1 MLKLFMTSILAS
13 LVALALPAKADNYGS
28 FKAAHVAADGAVV
41 DDQAVT
47 AGGAGIVH
55 SEGQSYAMLLAVK
68 NGDRATFDL
77 TWNFAKEHLRR
88 DDRLFA
94 WKMEG
99 GKVTDTNNASD
110 AEIVMAWSLIEASRI
125 WKGSYAAEASELVAL
140 IRSKLIVA
148 AADPV
153 LDGQQLL
160 LILPGSHGFV
170 GENGTTL
177 NPSYWVFPALEAFA
191 KFDDAI
197 FWNEVIRSG
206 ERLIAL
212 SSARGLTPDWL
223 SYPTL
228 MPAAGLSYRA
238 SYDALRVPLWMA
250 WSGRASPTFAAW
262 RQLWRERQ
270 SAWVDT
276 QTGELAGYGPGPEQL
291 SVLALLDRLAGEQ
304 AGTLDAMPVI
314 GLRTPYYASAITQ
327 LARIAWK
334 ERFAE

>member
-1 MLKLFMTSILAS
+1 MHKKLIMASIFASLLALAS
-13 LVALALPAKADNYGS
+13 PALVTSAKADDYGA
-28 FKAAHVAADGAVV
+28 FKTAHIAADGAVT
-41 DDQAVT
+41 DDHSS
-47 AGGAGIVH
+47 IVH

-68 NGDRATFDL
+68 NADREAFDL
-77 TWNFAKEHLRR
+77 AWNFAKEHLRR

-94 WKMEG
+94 WKLENG
-99 GKVTDTNNASD
+99 VIADPNNASD
-110 AEIVMAWSLIEASRI
+110 AEIVMAWSLIEASRL
-125 WKGSYAAEASELVAL
+125 WTGSYAAEASELLTL
-140 IRSKLIVA
+140 IRTKLIVQTEGPA
-148 AADPV
+148 GP
-153 LDGQQLL
+153 LL
-160 LILPGSHGFV
+160 LILPGTDGFV
-170 GENGTTL
+170 GENGAVTI

-206 ERLIAL
+206 ERVIAL

-228 MPAAGLSYRA
+228 MPAQGLSFRA

-250 WSGRASPTFAAW
+250 WSGRSSPTFAAW

-270 SAWVDT
+270 SAWIDT
-276 QTGELAGYGPGPEQL
+276 GTGELAGYGPGPEQL
-291 SVLALLDRLAGEQ
+291 SVLALLDRLAGDQ

-314 GLRTPYYASAITQ
+314 GLRTPYYASAIAQ
-327 LARIAWK
+327 LARMAWK